1 MWCWVFFFK
10 RMKITGVEIH
20 LFIQQ
25 IYIEHFLY
33 DQGIHRSA
41 FLPHHSGLFSQMQ
54 NFNLQIKFLNTIL
67 PHYMLGI

>member
-1 MWCWVFFFK
+1 MVLGFFFFK
-10 RMKITGVEIH
+10 KMKITDVEIH

-33 DQGIHRSA
+33 AQGIHRSA